1 MNKKYIYNVV
11 LASQLILACFN
22 SYMKLSGGKSII
34 GSIVRHVINNINN
47 IALVIAIDELLNY
60 MYLNS

>member
-1 MNKKYIYNVV
+1 
-11 LASQLILACFN
+11 
-22 SYMKLSGGKSII
+22 MKLSGGKSII

-47 IALVIAIDELLNY
+47 IPLVIAIDELLNY

>member
-1 MNKKYIYNVV
+1 
-11 LASQLILACFN
+11 
-22 SYMKLSGGKSII
+22 MKLSGGKSII

-47 IALVIAIDELLNY
+47 INNIALVIAIDELLNY